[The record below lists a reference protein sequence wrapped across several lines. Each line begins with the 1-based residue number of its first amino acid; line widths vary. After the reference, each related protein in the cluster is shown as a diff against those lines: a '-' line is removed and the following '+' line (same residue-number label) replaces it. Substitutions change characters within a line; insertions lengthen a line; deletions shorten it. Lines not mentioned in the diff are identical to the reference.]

1 MNEFYDQDS
10 FLDAAIE
17 TYPLAPLPTDFVSRV
32 MTQVGQQPQV
42 IILPRFKLQ
51 FLDVA
56 LPAFMALFA
65 LLLVVVGMWLTG
77 RLDAV
82 GLPAVQLNLAL
93 AGQVPPWFGIS
104 AIVVLGEVMVAI
116 MVGVMLWLDR
126 PFLPLNQS

>member
-1 MNEFYDQDS
+1 MNEFNDQDS

-77 RLDAV
+77 RLDAA

-104 AIVVLGEVMVAI
+104 AVVVLGEVMVAI